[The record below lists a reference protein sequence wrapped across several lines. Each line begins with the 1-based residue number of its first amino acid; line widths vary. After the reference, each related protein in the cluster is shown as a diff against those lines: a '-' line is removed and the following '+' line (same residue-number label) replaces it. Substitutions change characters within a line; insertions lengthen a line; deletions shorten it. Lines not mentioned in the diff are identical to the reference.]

1 MIKSEIVSRLSDKI
15 NPKIKKTDIE
25 KILNIIFKTI
35 IYEAKYK
42 KATEIRKFGRF
53 FPKKIKGKLNARN
66 PRTGESIKTKD
77 KISMAFK
84 MSKELR
90 NRINKKGNLD

>member
-1 MIKSEIVSRLSDKI
+1 MIKSEIVSKLSDKI
-15 NPKIKKTDIE
+15 NPKIKKADIE

-35 IYEAKYK
+35 IHEAKYR

-53 FPKKIKGKLNARN
+53 FQKKIKGKLNARN
-66 PRTGESIKTKD
+66 PKTGESIKTED
-77 KISMAFK
+77 KISIAFK

-90 NRINKKGNLD
+90 NRVNKKGNLD